1 MRTISCASRASP
13 TCIREKVASAPKR
26 SEAHEPD
33 EGAFH
38 EHPCR
43 FNPSPA
49 LASLGHPSPARGASH
64 GYPDPRFYPNINW
77 LGRGEQRPF
86 DGRLH
91 RGSTRAKLGRTGAT
105 VRYPV
110 HSVRS
115 KIVAASAKIRKPTAS
130 NSKISLKTRYLPA
143 FFSWAEGNQF
153 DWAIVVGSVWSN
165 VTAAQRSAS
174 PEEMLI
180 GGFGTPF

>member
-13 TCIREKVASAPKR
+13 TCVREKVASAPKR

-115 KIVAASAKIRKPTAS
+115 IAPSAKIRKPTAS

-180 GGFGTPF
+180 GGFGTSF

>member
-1 MRTISCASRASP
+1 M
-13 TCIREKVASAPKR
+13 
-26 SEAHEPD
+26 
-33 EGAFH
+33 
-38 EHPCR
+38 
-43 FNPSPA
+43 
-49 LASLGHPSPARGASH
+49 
-64 GYPDPRFYPNINW
+64 
-77 LGRGEQRPF
+77 
-86 DGRLH
+86 
-91 RGSTRAKLGRTGAT
+91 
-105 VRYPV
+105 RYPV

-115 KIVAASAKIRKPTAS
+115 KIVAASAKIRKPSAS